1 VISSL
6 TAALASMNS
15 KKELAGKQLDTIRN
29 YLLVKGVPTD
39 LRSRILEYYEYLFTS
54 SQSLASSV
62 RLEEMPVNLSAQL
75 ALSMNRKLAA
85 KCAFFREVSNAC
97 MVTLMSSLV
106 PRVFVPGQLI
116 CFEGHSLTEVY
127 FINRGH
133 VQLLER
139 TINLGMLRDNDNF
152 GLDDFLSSCL
162 SGKPPVVRLTAKAI
176 TYCDVSYLTVE
187 TLNEALLRDET
198 FQVRIRT
205 GELGEKAK
213 KAAKHRGYLQQL
225 KPRSTTRGARSDNNG
240 SLCEASTCGMRSGT
254 LNEASSFVRNPK
266 SRGLPG
272 FDPEELGLGGD
283 TPPDTA
289 KDVPSERNQQLSG
302 GDRAGR
308 LEA

>member
-1 VISSL
+1 
-6 TAALASMNS
+6 MNS
-15 KKELAGKQLDTIRN
+15 KKELAGKQLDKIRN

-54 SQSLASSV
+54 SQSLADSV
-62 RLEEMPVNLSAQL
+62 RLEEMPINLSAQL
-75 ALSMNRKLAA
+75 VLSMNRKVAY

-97 MVTLMSSLV
+97 MVTLMSSLI

-139 TINLGMLRDNDNF
+139 TINLGIVRDNDNF
-152 GLDDFLSSCL
+152 GLDDFMVSCL

-187 TLNEALLRDET
+187 TLNEALARDET

-205 GELGEKAK
+205 GGLGEKNR
-213 KAAKHRGYLQQL
+213 KAAKHRGYLGQL
-225 KPRSTTRGARSDNNG
+225 KHRNTKPNDKGALAEGSCGRSM
-240 SLCEASTCGMRSGT
+240 C
-254 LNEASSFVRNPK
+254 EASSFHRGKKGMFSPAEEDPDA
-266 SRGLPG
+266 SRDGA
-272 FDPEELGLGGD
+272 E
-283 TPPDTA
+283 TPPDA
-289 KDVPSERNQQLSG
+289 SLHSKDDDSVRGEDTDRNVTLS
-302 GDRAGR
+302 A
-308 LEA
+308 